1 MAYSPNVSRKSTNY
15 QIIMV
20 CILHH
25 KMKKDLFVS
34 LFLLNCATFLTIVA
48 QVKVF
53 GLLVKGLRVAID
65 LIVQLEEERHIM
77 SSLSKVL
84 KLPTLSGSS
93 GVDKLLTQF
102 EAAIDSDFPNYEVCF
117 SFYWRMFFF
126 RMLSFCLNMLFI
138 IMSCRA

>member
-1 MAYSPNVSRKSTNY
+1 MYFASQNEKRPLCITFFVKSKC
-15 QIIMV
+15 V
-20 CILHH
+20 
-25 KMKKDLFVS
+25 
-34 LFLLNCATFLTIVA
+34 TFLTIVA

-65 LIVQLEEERHIM
+65 LLVQLEEERHIM
-77 SSLSKVL
+77 LSLSKVL
-84 KLPTLSGSS
+84 KLPMLSGSS

-117 SFYWRMFFF
+117 SFYWRMFSFVF
-126 RMLSFCLNMLFI
+126 SRMLSFCLNMLFI